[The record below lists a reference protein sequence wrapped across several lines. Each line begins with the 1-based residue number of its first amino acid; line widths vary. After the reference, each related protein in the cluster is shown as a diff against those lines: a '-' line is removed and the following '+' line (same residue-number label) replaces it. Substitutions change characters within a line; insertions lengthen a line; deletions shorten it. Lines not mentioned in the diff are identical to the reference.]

1 MPQITR
7 AHLEEIIASPDFQEI
22 LKIIASFNT
31 AKEIELFFRDAF
43 TEKELQNF
51 QNRWLAIKWV
61 RKTSPYREI
70 VKKTGLSLS
79 LLQHANEKLNDDFY
93 SWEFFLKKSKGETDN
108 PLQEL
113 FEILASC
120 KKAEEIELFFR
131 DGVTR
136 LEMYKLR
143 KRWITVK
150 MLNQDI
156 TYRKVAQKVELALS
170 TVLSISNTFQKGS
183 GWKLA
188 LQKLRT
194 LKE

>member
-61 RKTSPYREI
+61 RKPSPYREI
-70 VKKTGLSLS
+70 VLSLS

-93 SWEFFLKKSKGETDN
+93 GWEFFLKKSKGETDN

-156 TYRKVAQKVELALS
+156 TYRKIAQKVELALS

-188 LQKLRT
+188 LQKLRS